1 MSDNKQRYY
10 QRRRELCRICES
22 VRNFSCGTPRC
33 PLAYPCEVFGNP
45 HTTDAESVKAI
56 YKIYQHEKNKKSES

>member
-1 MSDNKQRYY
+1 MAELKYH

-45 HTTDAESVKAI
+45 HTTDVESVKAI
-56 YKIYQHEKNKKSES
+56 YRIYQHEKNKKSES